1 MYSNTDFY
9 QKSVSAKSSTFLNFL
24 LKHIRLEHIVLHY
37 IKPKSQF
44 SANLLKNYF
53 HQMLFLLNKGYLPKK
68 YYYFFLHMTV
78 LLKQA
83 YILHWNF
90 VFKICLEL
98 KKKWWLKIIF
108 RHAYKGQPM
117 HCINKLYLYR
127 PGFSVPSDVPK
138 LDPGF
143 YACVD
148 TNCTG
153 VRIFWKVII
162 FQSV

>member
-1 MYSNTDFY
+1 MF
-9 QKSVSAKSSTFLNFL
+9 
-24 LKHIRLEHIVLHY
+24 KHIRLGHIVLHY

-68 YYYFFLHMTV
+68 YYYFFFTYDCSFKTSLHFT
-78 LLKQA
+78 LK
-83 YILHWNF
+83 F
-90 VFKICLEL
+90 CLQNML
-98 KKKWWLKIIF
+98 RIKKKWWLKIIF

-117 HCINKLYLYR
+117 HWINKLYLYR
-127 PGFSVPSDVPK
+127 PGFAVPSDVPK
-138 LDPGF
+138 LNPGF

-148 TNCTG
+148 TNCTA

-162 FQSV
+162 FHQFKITGRWLSIPFHLDQG